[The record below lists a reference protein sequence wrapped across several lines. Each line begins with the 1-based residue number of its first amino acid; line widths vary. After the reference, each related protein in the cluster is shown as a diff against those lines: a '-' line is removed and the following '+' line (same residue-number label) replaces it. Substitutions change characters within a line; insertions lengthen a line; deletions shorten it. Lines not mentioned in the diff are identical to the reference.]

1 MQIMCGDEHMLSV
14 WACIADGT
22 VCSNHGRCVDNQC
35 ACFSGYGGTYCDQAY
50 QPSSSSDNLAVI
62 LVRESCSSSAFGLY
76 DVGLGR
82 TLRLILM
89 VVVVGGVLWQGVVIP
104 VSVALCL
111 LLLCLILAVVCFTRL
126 SRRKREEW
134 NLNWDELEMGEALGM
149 GGYGEVFKAKWRGTE
164 VAVKMVASK
173 AQVTKEMQK
182 NFADEI
188 HVMTTLRH
196 PNVVLFMAAS
206 TKPPKMCIVMEFMAL
221 GSLYDVRFCY
231 TASSP

>member
-1 MQIMCGDEHMLSV
+1 M
-14 WACIADGT
+14 
-22 VCSNHGRCVDNQC
+22 
-35 ACFSGYGGTYCDQAY
+35 
-50 QPSSSSDNLAVI
+50 
-62 LVRESCSSSAFGLY
+62 
-76 DVGLGR
+76 
-82 TLRLILM
+82 
-89 VVVVGGVLWQGVVIP
+89 IP
-104 VSVALCL
+104 VSVALCV

-164 VAVKMVASK
+164 VAVKMVASNT
-173 AQVTKEMQK
+173 QVSKEMQK
-182 NFADEI
+182 SFTDEI

-221 GSLYDVRFCY
+221 GSLYDVRFLH
-231 TASSP
+231 PPPLD